1 MKLEIDK
8 KDLLNLIGKTQNV
21 VEKKTNMPV
30 LMNVLL
36 EAEGQKLQVFATDLE
51 VSLRDQAPAKVQEP
65 GRIAVSAKSLFEIVK
80 ELAEAPVSLIRKDND
95 WLELRQGT
103 YISKIVGV
111 NANEYPVFPM
121 VSSTGKFKIS
131 GSVLKEMIDKTIYSV
146 SNDDTRYHLSGVYFE
161 ESPQDGYAMV
171 ATDGH
176 RLSMIRK
183 KVGGAGSVLQGSSG
197 VIIPRKG
204 LMEVRKLVE
213 NSGGE
218 FELLVEGS
226 QLVVRQGE
234 TVLMVR
240 LIEGKFPNYSQFIP
254 QNLSQRVQVP
264 RESFLAS
271 LRRVSLMANQKSK
284 AVTLALSHGKM
295 EITSNN
301 PELGD
306 AKEEIEVNYSGQ
318 DIKIGFN
325 AKYIQEVLNAI
336 QDEAVDLEFN
346 DHLSPGLVRPHN
358 DQNYTCV
365 VMPMR
370 I

>member
-1 MKLEIDK
+1 
-8 KDLLNLIGKTQNV
+8 
-21 VEKKTNMPV
+21 
-30 LMNVLL
+30 
-36 EAEGQKLQVFATDLE
+36 
-51 VSLRDQAPAKVQEP
+51 
-65 GRIAVSAKSLFEIVK
+65 
-80 ELAEAPVSLIRKDND
+80 
-95 WLELRQGT
+95 
-103 YISKIVGV
+103 
-111 NANEYPVFPM
+111 
-121 VSSTGKFKIS
+121 
-131 GSVLKEMIDKTIYSV
+131 
-146 SNDDTRYHLSGVYFE
+146 SGVYFE

-183 KVGGAGSVLQGSSG
+183 KISGQGSALQGAPG

-204 LMEVRKLVE
+204 LMEVKKLVE

-240 LIEGKFPNYSQFIP
+240 LIEGKFPNYNQFIP
-254 QNLSQRVQVP
+254 KNLKQKIKVP
-264 RESFLAS
+264 RESFLSS

-284 AVTLALSHGKM
+284 AISIALSNGKM

-306 AKEEIEVNYSGQ
+306 AKEEIEVDYQGQ
-318 DIKIGFN
+318 DLKIGFN
-325 AKYIQEVLNAI
+325 AKYIQEVLTAI
-336 QDEAVDLEFN
+336 QDEQVDLEFN
-346 DHLSPGLVRPHN
+346 DHLSPGLVRPH
-358 DQNYTCV
+358 DDPNYTCV